1 MKIIKDRIFYSIAA
15 SVMFFF
21 NAHLHFLFVNQLIHN
36 VPSPIDVWNWSRR
49 FPNSEDVAHARLHNH
64 GQQSVQIY
72 GPRAL
77 QRWWQLCSGTVCE
90 TNLVNAVLTSFVDQL
105 IHNVRSPIDVWNW
118 SRRFPN
124 SEDDAHA
131 RLHISIKIP
140 VCEDDGLATATP
152 K

>member
-1 MKIIKDRIFYSIAA
+1 MKIIKDRIVYSIAA

-21 NAHLHFLFVNQLIHN
+21 TAHLHFL
-36 VPSPIDVWNWSRR
+36 
-49 FPNSEDVAHARLHNH
+49 
-64 GQQSVQIY
+64 
-72 GPRAL
+72 
-77 QRWWQLCSGTVCE
+77 
-90 TNLVNAVLTSFVDQL
+90 FVDQL
-105 IHNVRSPIDVWNW
+105 IHNVPSPIDVWNW